1 MISSYL
7 QLSKMVQDY
16 YQILGVARNAND
28 EEIKNVFRKLALIYH
43 PDKNPSVGAE
53 EKFKQ
58 IRNAYDVLSDP
69 QKRRTYDS
77 LGAGGMPQSGQEGQE
92 QDKPIEKDVWVS
104 LEEIAKGAEKKMKIS
119 RKIFHYDGGFT
130 IEEKVLKIN
139 IKPGWKS
146 GTKVTFAQEGDR
158 VPGRIPADIVF
169 IIRDKPHPIFTRDGT
184 NIVWT
189 DKIPLHCAIK
199 GCFINVPTLDL
210 LDTFMLDCTNE
221 IIKPTTTKRFHGHGL
236 PFPKEPHR
244 RGDLI
249 VKFEVLFPD
258 QLSRASKN
266 IICDAIHQK
275 EDVKNFINE

>member
-1 MISSYL
+1 
-7 QLSKMVQDY
+7 MVQDY
-16 YQILGVARNAND
+16 YQILGVARDARD
-28 EEIKNVFRKLALIYH
+28 EEIKNVYRKLALIYH
-43 PDKNPSVGAE
+43 PDKNPSAGAE

-69 QKRRTYDS
+69 QKRRMYDS
-77 LGAGGMPQSGQEGQE
+77 HGAGGIANSGQGGQE
-92 QDKPIEKDVWVS
+92 QDKPIEKDLWVS

-119 RKIFHYDGGFT
+119 RKVFHIDGGFT

-146 GTKVTFAQEGDR
+146 GTKVTFHKEGDR

-169 IIRDKPHPIFTRDGT
+169 IIKDKPHPVFIRDDN

-189 DKIPLHCAIK
+189 CKIPLYLAIE
-199 GCFINVPTLDL
+199 GCLLNVPTLEGKRFQFDIP
-210 LDTFMLDCTNE
+210 NE
-221 IIKPTTTKRFHGHGL
+221 ILKPTTTKRFHGHGL
-236 PFPKEPHR
+236 PFSKEPHR

-249 VKFEVLFPD
+249 VNFEVLFPD

-266 IICDAIHQK
+266 IISDALRRPC
-275 EDVKNFINE
+275 V